1 MDPGSIPEA
10 ADFVGPTD
18 GVIFVRQAQIRYTK
32 GGFSVALENPET
44 TLVGST
50 SSDRGALP
58 DLTLRYGWKGDWGT
72 FGVGALA
79 RQLKVD
85 RPGYDDSSF
94 AGGLT
99 VGGKWLMGSND
110 TLHYQLTG
118 GEGIARYIGLGITCL
133 LYTSRCV

>member
-1 MDPGSIPEA
+1 MCIRDRYWNNWLAGQTWSNFMDPGSIPEA

-58 DLTLRYGWKGDWGT
+58 DLTLRYGWKG
-72 FGVGALA
+72 
-79 RQLKVD
+79 
-85 RPGYDDSSF
+85 
-94 AGGLT
+94 
-99 VGGKWLMGSND
+99 
-110 TLHYQLTG
+110 
-118 GEGIARYIGLGITCL
+118 CL